1 MKVTVGKRD
10 EAALARARLQDAVY
24 WSGWVKREFF
34 PAPILYDD
42 VSQWCASLDKMRS
55 YKPAYPENLY
65 DAISAHDYSAV
76 GAMML
81 EFSDMMYWLFLRQAS
96 SDSGNSPFHGAS
108 LDGLILIVS
117 FR

>member
-1 MKVTVGKRD
+1 MKVTVKKRD
-10 EAALARARLQDAVY
+10 DAERARARLHDAVY
-24 WSGWVKREFF
+24 WSGWVKREFY
-34 PAPILYDD
+34 PARLLYDD
-42 VSQWCASLDKMRS
+42 LVLWCEGLDWFKS
-55 YKPAYPENLY
+55 YKPAYAGNLY

-81 EFSDMMYWLFLRQAS
+81 EFSDMMYWLFLRRAS

-117 FR
+117 LR